1 MASISSG
8 DRALKDK
15 ERIFVHMLVYEGMD
29 KLAAYVQSHH
39 LELTEENEPKFRAK
53 ASNIF
58 YKPNVNRYYHAL
70 LEEVREKEVDKGL
83 WTKEVATNRLV
94 KLMDKAEKE
103 LYGDIENGED
113 PKVITMARVNAIVLP
128 AKELNLMYG
137 FNQTNMN
144 IEGGIVQIYGENE
157 IPD

>member
-1 MASISSG
+1 MASISSE
-8 DRALKDK
+8 DRPLKDK

-29 KLAAYVQSHH
+29 KLPAYVQSHNI
-39 LELTEENEPKFRAK
+39 ELTEENMQNTRVKTSK
-53 ASNIF
+53 LF

-70 LEEVREKEVDKGL
+70 LEEVREKEIEKGL

-103 LYGDIENGED
+103 LYGDLENGDE
-113 PKVITMARVNAIVLP
+113 PKSITMARVNAIVLP
-128 AKELNLMYG
+128 AKELNLMHG

-144 IEGGIVQIYGENE
+144 IEGGIVQIYGEE
-157 IPD
+157 ELPE

>member
-1 MASISSG
+1 MASISSE
-8 DRALKDK
+8 DRVLKDK

-29 KLAAYVQSHH
+29 KLAAYVESHG
-39 LELTEENEPKFRAK
+39 LVLTEDNELDYKSK
-53 ASNIF
+53 ASKIF

-83 WTKEVATNRLV
+83 WTKEVATNRLI

-103 LYGDIENGED
+103 LYGDLENGED
-113 PKVITMARVNAIVLP
+113 PKNITMARVNAIVLP

-144 IEGGIVQIYGENE
+144 IEGGIVQIYGESE